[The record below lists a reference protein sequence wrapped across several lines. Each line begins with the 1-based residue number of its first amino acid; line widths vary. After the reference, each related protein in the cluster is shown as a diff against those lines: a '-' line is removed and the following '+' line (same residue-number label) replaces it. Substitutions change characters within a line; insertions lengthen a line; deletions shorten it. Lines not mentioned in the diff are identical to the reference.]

1 MARWMTLW
9 RVFTSRSV
17 WTTLPPTK
25 QLNARQQGHKS
36 YNFRST
42 CVQFF
47 TVYRSLGPRFS
58 RTLLQPL
65 QLSFHSLA
73 SLLFLVST
81 HNNQKEG
88 YLDEHMSFC
97 YSLPQ
102 ALHKPMCLSSCLHSK
117 ISISFLN
124 PQSSIWP
131 PVFDAA
137 RAGAGALLPLLAV
150 HPLDSPPPKLCW
162 QLLFSWMANNKH
174 RWAVTSWTQN
184 TQLETV
190 KLDCSFLLLIHVKML
205 RAL

>member
-1 MARWMTLW
+1 MYSSLPGWLAGWLARWLAGSMARWMTLW

-81 HNNQKEG
+81 HNNQEEG

-117 ISISFLN
+117 ISISISFLN
-124 PQSSIWP
+124 PQSGLQSSMQ
-131 PVFDAA
+131 
-137 RAGAGALLPLLAV
+137 LAQAQA
-150 HPLDSPPPKLCW
+150 HFCHS
-162 QLLFSWMANNKH
+162 
-174 RWAVTSWTQN
+174 
-184 TQLETV
+184 
-190 KLDCSFLLLIHVKML
+190 
-205 RAL
+205 